1 MYRAVDVWGHMSE
14 SQAVRF
20 RCFQNLHTGMYS
32 VQSSDFYSLPV
43 DPERLRQ
50 LEEQHAALFIETPP
64 DKRSGAF
71 PTLEAA
77 IDAHIASFGSSES

>member
-1 MYRAVDVWGHMSE
+1 MYRAIDVWAHMSDT
-14 SQAVRF
+14 QAVRF
-20 RCFQNLHTGMYS
+20 RCFQNLRTGLFS

-43 DPERLRQ
+43 NQDRLRQ
-50 LEEQHAALFIETPP
+50 LDEQQVELFIETPP

-77 IDAHIASFGSSES
+77 IDAHIASFGSSEP

>member
-1 MYRAVDVWGHMSE
+1 MYRAIDVWAHMSD

-20 RCFQNLHTGMYS
+20 RCFENLRTGLFS

-43 DPERLRQ
+43 NQERVRQ
-50 LEEQHAALFIETPP
+50 LDEQQVELFIETPP
-64 DKRSGAF
+64 DQRSGGF

-77 IDAHIASFGSSES
+77 IDAHMASFGSGEG